1 MSASGAAVEMLIVP
15 PMRDIGGFGV
25 RRALPAPGR
34 RSIGPFVFLDEMGP
48 ADFAP
53 GAGMDVRPHPHIG
66 LATLTYLLDGALFHR
81 DSLRNDQE
89 IAPGAVNLMVAGRGI
104 VHSERAPRH
113 FRMSGGRMAGLQF
126 WLALPQ
132 AQAEI
137 APSFSHYD
145 AGRIPVVAGDGFR
158 ARAVIGALDDVA
170 APVDNPFGP
179 CALAEIALE
188 AGGAYEIRRQYE
200 ERAVYLISGVIEIE
214 GQVFADKSL
223 IVLKPGAD
231 VALRARTDARVAL
244 VAGDPLDGPRFLWWN
259 FVASSR
265 ERIVAARED
274 WIAGRFPGIEG
285 DADFIPAP
293 ELKAL

>member
-1 MSASGAAVEMLIVP
+1 MSETVEARIIP
-15 PMRDIGGFGV
+15 PLRDIGGFGV
-25 RRALPAPGR
+25 RRALPAPAR

-53 GAGMDVRPHPHIG
+53 GLGLDVRPHPHIG

-81 DSLRNDQE
+81 DSLGNDQE
-89 IAPGAVNLMVAGRGI
+89 ITPGAVNLMVAGRGI
-104 VHSERAPRH
+104 VHSERSPQK
-113 FRMSGGRMAGLQF
+113 FRATGGRMAGLQF

-132 AQAEI
+132 ARAEI
-137 APSFSHYD
+137 APSFCHYD
-145 AGRIPVVAGDGFR
+145 AGRLPLIAGDGFR
-158 ARAVIGALDDVA
+158 ARIVIGALEGVA
-170 APVDNPFGP
+170 APVENLFGP
-179 CALAEIALE
+179 CELAEITLE
-188 AGGAYEIRRQYE
+188 SGAAYEIGRTYE
-200 ERAVYLISGVIEIE
+200 ERALYLISGAIEIE
-214 GQVFADKSL
+214 GEVFSDKSL

-231 VALRARTDARVAL
+231 IALRAKTAARLAL

-259 FVASSR
+259 FVSASHA
-265 ERIVAARED
+265 RIVEARED

>member
-1 MSASGAAVEMLIVP
+1 MSASGAAIDMRIVP

-25 RRALPAPGR
+25 RRVLPAPGR
-34 RSIGPFVFLDEMGP
+34 RAIGPFVFLDEMGP

-53 GAGMDVRPHPHIG
+53 GAGLDVRPHPHIG

-81 DSLRNDQE
+81 DSLRSEQE
-89 IAPGAVNLMVAGRGI
+89 ITPGAVNLMVAGRGI
-104 VHSERAPRH
+104 VHSERSPRH
-113 FRMSGGRMAGLQF
+113 FRANGGRMAGLQF

-132 AQAEI
+132 AKAEI
-137 APSFSHYD
+137 APSFSHYE

-158 ARAVIGALDDVA
+158 ARVAIGALDDMT
-170 APVDNPFGP
+170 APVDNLFGP
-179 CALAEIALE
+179 CALAEITLE
-188 AGGAYEIRRQYE
+188 AGGVYEIRRRYE
-200 ERAVYLISGVIEIE
+200 ERAIYLISGAVEIE

-231 VALRARTDARVAL
+231 VALRARTEARVAL